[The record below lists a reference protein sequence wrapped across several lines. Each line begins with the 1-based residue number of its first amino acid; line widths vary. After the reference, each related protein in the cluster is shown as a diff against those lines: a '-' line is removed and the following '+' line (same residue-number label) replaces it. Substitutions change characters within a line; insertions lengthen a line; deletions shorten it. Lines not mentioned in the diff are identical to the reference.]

1 MPAPPHPGR
10 GRGPWKGPPS
20 HRCCPSRTSGRALG
34 VEVGALGPNYPRPIL
49 GADDSWA
56 LPINKDLVTMVL
68 CVALALGIPLP
79 LGCFGCSPHLGEDCC
94 VKHNKEKP
102 KGL

>member
-1 MPAPPHPGR
+1 
-10 GRGPWKGPPS
+10 
-20 HRCCPSRTSGRALG
+20 
-34 VEVGALGPNYPRPIL
+34 
-49 GADDSWA
+49 
-56 LPINKDLVTMVL
+56 MVL